1 MMLPTTCAAYLRVYQ
16 PLGSFAPRE
25 RGRWVEYL
33 ETGRAL
39 PPDVLV
45 DREERESLYRALGAS
60 VATPS
65 PGNGEHALIERR
77 DRTIYLCPLR
87 TELRVLQALV
97 AFRRLLP
104 DDVIDAFVPSRE
116 VERAARL
123 LHRLQRE
130 QPGVV
135 THIQQASWFVPLAWF
150 ALFDDGE
157 RSLRPGSADNAPR
170 LVYATTM
177 TKARARLT
185 RALKPLVEL
194 ADEPDIAGAVEE
206 LRDWLNEFDRDSLV
220 FLDYG
225 GLARTIPFG
234 DLVED
239 HSAREVWEAISAF
252 EEGDAER
259 SAELYS
265 GLIERWSELRGK
277 ESRN

>member
-1 MMLPTTCAAYLRVYQ
+1 MLPTTCTAYLRVYQ
-16 PLGSFAPRE
+16 PLASFSPRE
-25 RGRWVEYL
+25 RARWADYL

-45 DREERESLYRALGAS
+45 EREERESLLRALGAP
-60 VATPS
+60 VRV
-65 PGNGEHALIERR
+65 NGEHALIERR

-97 AFRRLLP
+97 AFRRLFP
-104 DDVIDAFVPSRE
+104 DDVIDAFVPTRE

-135 THIQQASWFVPLAWF
+135 AHIQQATWFVPLAWF
-150 ALFDDGE
+150 ALFDDDE
-157 RSLRPGSADNAPR
+157 RTVRPGTPERAPR
-170 LVYATTM
+170 LLYATTM
-177 TKARARLT
+177 TRARARLT

-225 GLARTIPFG
+225 GLARSIPFG

-239 HSAREVWEAISAF
+239 HSAREVWEAIAAF

-265 GLIERWSELRGK
+265 GLIERWSELRGR

>member
-1 MMLPTTCAAYLRVYQ
+1 MLPTTCTAYLRVYQ
-16 PLGSFAPRE
+16 PLASFSPRE
-25 RGRWVEYL
+25 RARWAEYL

-45 DREERESLYRALGAS
+45 EREERESLFRALGAP
-60 VATPS
+60 VR
-65 PGNGEHALIERR
+65 GNGEHALIERR

-87 TELRVLQALV
+87 TELRVLQSLV
-97 AFRRLLP
+97 AFRRLFP

-135 THIQQASWFVPLAWF
+135 AHIQQASWFVPLAWF
-150 ALFDDGE
+150 ALFDDDE
-157 RSLRPGSADNAPR
+157 RTVRPGTSERAPR

-177 TKARARLT
+177 TRARARLT

-225 GLARTIPFG
+225 GLARSIPFG

-239 HSAREVWEAISAF
+239 HSAREVWEAIAAF

-265 GLIERWSELRGK
+265 GLIERWSELRGR

>member
-1 MMLPTTCAAYLRVYQ
+1 MLPTTCTAYLRVYQ
-16 PLGSFAPRE
+16 PLGAFAPRE

-33 ETGRAL
+33 EAGRVL
-39 PPDVLV
+39 PADVLV
-45 DREERESLYRALGAS
+45 EREERESLYRALGAPVPPAS
-60 VATPS
+60 
-65 PGNGEHALIERR
+65 GNGEHALIERR

-104 DDVIDAFVPSRE
+104 DDVIDAFVPTRE

-123 LHRLQRE
+123 LHRIQRE

-135 THIQQASWFVPLAWF
+135 PHIQQASWFVPLAWF

-157 RSLRPGSADNAPR
+157 RSVRPGTSDSAPR

-239 HSAREVWEAISAF
+239 HSAREVWEAIVAF

-259 SAELYS
+259 STELYS
-265 GLIERWSELRGK
+265 GLIERWSELRGR